1 MSRLSVV
8 MIVKNE
14 SRCLAD
20 CLESV
25 RGIADEIVIGD
36 TGSTDDTMAI
46 AKRFG
51 AHCIS
56 IAWQNDF
63 AAARNQG
70 LAVATGDWLLH
81 LDADEVVDA
90 VGAQR
95 IRALV
100 DQDGAGAD
108 AIEVTLANYS
118 NEMRAWRWTPA
129 PPGDPMARGFSGYI
143 AAPLLRLFRNHRGY
157 QYREPVHENI
167 TESVLE
173 LGGRIRSE
181 PILIHHYG
189 YAVRADEKARL
200 YLSIA
205 RQKSEMRPDD
215 PKAWHD
221 LSEQLFALGET
232 NESAVAA
239 ANALRLDPNHVG
251 AATTLAT
258 IRLNAGD
265 LEAARKGLEAMVS
278 RGIAPAHVLTALAA
292 IACKQG
298 RIEDAR
304 TLIDAAVGRDARSL
318 MGHLYRARI
327 LDIQGDAYGTEE
339 ELAAALALA
348 PALEEVQQRKRA
360 RTLRCEADEMQI
372 AGDNTGALTIYVQAL
387 RLDSEDPLIHLGI
400 GRASRELGQA
410 DAAQRCFNR
419 AQALC
424 PWVLSTGHRTR
435 E

>member
-1 MSRLSVV
+1 

-25 RGIADEIVIGD
+25 RGIADEIAIGD

-51 AHCIS
+51 ARCIS

-63 AAARNQG
+63 ASARNQC
-70 LAVATGDWLLH
+70 LATATGDWLLH
-81 LDADEVVDA
+81 LDADEAVDTA
-90 VGAQR
+90 GAQR
-95 IRALV
+95 IRELV

-118 NEMRAWRWTPA
+118 DEMRAWRWTPA

-205 RQKSEMRPDD
+205 RQKAEKRPDD

-221 LSEQLFALGET
+221 LSEQLLALGET
-232 NESAVAA
+232 EESAVAA

-258 IRLNAGD
+258 IHLNAGN
-265 LEAARKGLEAMVS
+265 LEVARNGLETLVS

-304 TLIDAAVGRDARSL
+304 TLIDAAVDRDARSI

-327 LDIQGDAYGTEE
+327 LDIQGDACGAEE

-360 RTLRCEADEMQI
+360 RTLRCEADEMQTE
-372 AGDNTGALTIYVQAL
+372 GNNTGALTVYVKAL
-387 RLDSEDPLIHLGI
+387 KLDSEDPLIHLGI
-400 GRASRELGQA
+400 GRVSRELGQT
-410 DAAQRCFNR
+410 DAAQRCFSR

-424 PWVLSTGHRTR
+424 PWVLDSRCQPGP
-435 E
+435 